1 MGRRLS
7 YIINHKHNR
16 SERSAITQYTR
27 PRRTEHSPNRWY
39 SPRHCS
45 GPLAML
51 QCIRIP
57 EVAGDYRKP
66 RSQTSSDP
74 PPVFDRAS
82 QEMEEEKACT
92 RWSKAFQFL
101 RFAGSLQLHDHSS
114 FWSLAVAW
122 LLMQFLIACSY
133 SAVYMQKP
141 CRVTKLYI
149 LHSQIYINEINLSA
163 LP

>member
-39 SPRHCS
+39 SPRYCS
-45 GPLAML
+45 GPFAML

-82 QEMEEEKACT
+82 QGMEEEKACT
-92 RWSKAFQFL
+92 RWNKAFQFL
-101 RFAGSLQLHDHSS
+101 RFAASVGSLQLHDHSS

-133 SAVYMQKP
+133 SAVYAKAVWQNYIFYI
-141 CRVTKLYI
+141 RRSVSTK
-149 LHSQIYINEINLSA
+149 
-163 LP
+163 